1 MKISVDTNVLVRP
14 VLQDDAKQAEIV
26 SKLLQEASRIVA
38 VSLLC
43 LCEFVSR
50 LRRGAK
56 LPREQ

>member
-26 SKLLQEASRIVA
+26 SKLLQEASRIA